1 MNLAEQSS
9 FVQSLVEQPYDQH
22 TLLTV
27 YEALGKDPTAY
38 AALLVAAAES
48 TDQHTAASHWLTEAA
63 RVRMQALRDDR
74 GGVELLE
81 AALERDPLN
90 LRAAEHLVELYRTR
104 KEDEELAGLL
114 RARAAALHAR
124 YVREPLELPRAAMAF
139 EKLSGVYE
147 AIGDA
152 SAAISALR
160 TALEIERARVRQTT
174 PSPPPDGR
182 ASSSS
187 LRALSRRASSAAPPP
202 ESRSGTRPEH
212 DTLPSPIPEVSKESE
227 QRAEKL
233 ATARATSPSPS
244 RRAPGDP
251 LLSVIEA
258 LHALRRSDGVAEG
271 AALVLRTALEAI
283 PAMAG
288 LVHVADVASRDY
300 IVVAACGEHNAE
312 MIGSR
317 TTDTDSMLTKAFDA
331 MQAITVDAASGMLR
345 VEPRFRVVDAT
356 RGALCAPVQ
365 LDGQNLGAIELV
377 DPLEPGGFTDG
388 DRHAMTYVGERFAE
402 FLADRSIVL

>member
-9 FVQSLVEQPYDQH
+9 FVQSLVDQPYDQH

-27 YEALGKDPTAY
+27 YEALGKDPKAY
-38 AALLVAAAES
+38 AALLVTAAGS

-74 GGVELLE
+74 GGVALLE
-81 AALERDPLN
+81 EALERDPLN
-90 LRAAEHLVELYRTR
+90 LRAAEHLVELYRAR
-104 KEDEELAGLL
+104 KEDVELAALL

-124 YVREPLELPRAAMAF
+124 YVREPVELPRAAMAF

-152 SAAISALR
+152 SAAIAALR

-174 PSPPPDGR
+174 PSPPPEPR
-182 ASSSS
+182 ASTSSF
-187 LRALSRRASSAAPPP
+187 RALARQASSEGAPSP
-202 ESRSGTRPEH
+202 EPLFSARPER
-212 DTLPSPIPEVSKESE
+212 DTLPSPVPTAPKERRPEKPSSKE
-227 QRAEKL
+227 AV
-233 ATARATSPSPS
+233 SPS
-244 RRAPGDP
+244 RRAPADP

-258 LHALRRSDGVAEG
+258 LHALRRSEGVAEG

-283 PAMAG
+283 PAATG
-288 LVHVADVASRDY
+288 LVHVADVTSRDY
-300 IVVAACGEHNAE
+300 VVVAACGEHNAE

-317 TTDTDSMLTKAFDA
+317 TTDGDTVLARAFDA
-331 MQAITVDAASGMLR
+331 MQAITLDVTAAAVG
-345 VEPRFRVVDAT
+345 VEPRFRTVRAGRAV
-356 RGALCAPVQ
+356 LCAPVQ
-365 LDGQNLGAIELV
+365 LDGQNLGAIELI

-402 FLADRSIVL
+402 FLSDRSIVL

>member
-1 MNLAEQSS
+1 MNLAEQRSY
-9 FVQSLVEQPYDQH
+9 VQSLVDQPYDQH

-27 YEALGKDPTAY
+27 YEAIGKDPKAY

-90 LRAAEHLVELYRTR
+90 LRAAEHLVELFRAR
-104 KEDEELAGLL
+104 KEDAELEGLL
-114 RARAAALHAR
+114 RARAAALHDR
-124 YVREPLELPRAAMAF
+124 YVREPVELPRAAMAF

-147 AIGDA
+147 AIGDS
-152 SAAISALR
+152 SAAIAALR

-174 PSPPPDGR
+174 PSPPPEGR
-182 ASSSS
+182 PSTSSFRALARQASSE
-187 LRALSRRASSAAPPP
+187 AAPPP
-202 ESRSGTRPEH
+202 QPLVTARPER
-212 DTLPSPIPEVSKESE
+212 DTLPSPIPAASKDPPRRPE
-227 QRAEKL
+227 A
-233 ATARATSPSPS
+233 PSGRVAAAPS

-271 AALVLRTALEAI
+271 AALVLRTALDAI
-283 PAMAG
+283 PASTG
-288 LVHVADVASRDY
+288 LVHVADLGSRDY
-300 IVVAACGEHNAE
+300 VVVAACGEHNAE

-317 TTDTDSMLTKAFDA
+317 TTDGDRVLARAFDA
-331 MQAITVDAASGMLR
+331 MQAIALDIAAGSAP
-345 VEPRFRVVDAT
+345 VEARFRTIEAGRAV
-356 RGALCAPVQ
+356 LCAPVQ

-402 FLADRSIVL
+402 FLSDRSIVL

>member
-9 FVQSLVEQPYDQH
+9 FVQSLVDQPYDQH

-27 YEALGKDPTAY
+27 YEAIGKDPKAY
-38 AALLVAAAES
+38 AALLVTAAES
-48 TDQHTAASHWLTEAA
+48 TDQHAAASHWLTEAA

-90 LRAAEHLVELYRTR
+90 LRAAEHLVELYRAR
-104 KEDEELAGLL
+104 KDDAELAGLL
-114 RARAAALHAR
+114 RARAAALHDR
-124 YVREPLELPRAAMAF
+124 YVREPVELPRAAMAF

-147 AIGDA
+147 AIGDS
-152 SAAISALR
+152 SAAIAALR
-160 TALEIERARVRQTT
+160 TALQIERARVRQTT
-174 PSPPPDGR
+174 PSPPPEGR
-182 ASSSS
+182 ASTSSF
-187 LRALSRRASSAAPPP
+187 RALARQASSAAPPP
-202 ESRSGTRPEH
+202 QPLFTTRPPDR
-212 DTLPSPIPEVSKESE
+212 DTLPSPIPAPSKES
-227 QRAEKL
+227 QRLAAKL
-233 ATARATSPSPS
+233 TATESASPS

-271 AALVLRTALEAI
+271 AALVLRTALDAI
-283 PAMAG
+283 PAATG
-288 LVHVADVASRDY
+288 LVHVADLASRDY
-300 IVVAACGEHNAE
+300 VVVAACGEHNAE

-317 TTDTDSMLTKAFDA
+317 TTDGDTMLARAFDA
-331 MQAITVDAASGMLR
+331 MQAIAIDVAAGAIT
-345 VEPRFRVVDAT
+345 VEPRFRKINAGRAV
-356 RGALCAPVQ
+356 LCAPVQ
-365 LDGQNLGAIELV
+365 LDGQNLAAIELV

-402 FLADRSIVL
+402 FLSDRSIVL